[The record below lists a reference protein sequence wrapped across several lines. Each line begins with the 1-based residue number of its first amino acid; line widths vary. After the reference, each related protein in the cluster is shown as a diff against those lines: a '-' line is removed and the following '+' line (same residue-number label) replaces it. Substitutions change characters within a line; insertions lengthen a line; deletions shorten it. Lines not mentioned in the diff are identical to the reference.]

1 MARTSN
7 SNRGR
12 SGSNNSSGRRQESK
26 NNNPTGKNQYS
37 SGFGDYARERPM
49 AAAAAAAAAVGAGV
63 FLWSRRGQISEQIS
77 TLSDQLQEWNENRS
91 QSETG
96 DYDSDEGE
104 TFIAKPKRGRK
115 SQTEIA
121 EEAMTL
127 KSTGS
132 SNSRPMDETAQSQ
145 TKAGAVAY

>member
-12 SGSNNSSGRRQESK
+12 SGGNNSSASK

-37 SGFGDYARERPM
+37 SSFGDYARERPI

-63 FLWSRRGQISEQIS
+63 FLWSRRGQISDQIS
-77 TLSDQLQEWNENRS
+77 TLSDQLNEWNDSRS
-91 QSETG
+91 ESRKSFDG
-96 DYDSDEGE
+96 SSEGE
-104 TFIAKPKRGRK
+104 AFIAKPKRGKK

-127 KSTGS
+127 KSTGGS
-132 SNSRPMDETAQSQ
+132 SNRPMDPMSENQ